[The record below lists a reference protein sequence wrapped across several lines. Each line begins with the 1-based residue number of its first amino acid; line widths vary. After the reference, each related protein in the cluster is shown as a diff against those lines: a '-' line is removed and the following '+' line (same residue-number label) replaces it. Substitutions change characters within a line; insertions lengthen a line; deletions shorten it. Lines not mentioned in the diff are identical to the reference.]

1 MKHQDTD
8 WEDILDIFTQHIPDK
23 GLTRNSPTLT
33 VRHVPGGPAADARS
47 SHARG
52 AGLIPRQ
59 GAQIPHALWPKHQN
73 KNKNKNKKIQQM
85 QYCNKF
91 NKDLKKKP
99 ST

>member
-33 VRHVPGGPAADARS
+33 VRPVPGGPAVDTWS

-52 AGLIPRQ
+52 AGLIPHQ
-59 GAQIPHALWPKHQN
+59 GAQIPHALRPKHQN
-73 KNKNKNKKIQQM
+73 KKEKIQQM
-85 QYCNKF
+85 QHCNRF
-91 NKDLKKKP
+91 NKDKKTP